1 MNNELINQTNFRKLG
16 MPKRGKVRDVYDLG
30 SELLI
35 VVTDRISAF
44 DRILPSL
51 IPDKGKVLNQL
62 ALYWFRNTEDIIKNH
77 VLEWETQYYP
87 PILKKYA
94 DKLEGRS
101 MLVKKAKPLPV
112 ECIVRGYISGSG
124 WEKYHN
130 GQAICGIT
138 LPPGLLESQKL
149 EKPIFTPTTKA
160 ETGHDLPITMKRLK
174 MIVGKK
180 KAETLRDISL
190 QIYERASEDARENG
204 IIIADT
210 KFEFGMFNG
219 ELILIDEVLTPDSSR
234 FWSAKKYNPGRSQD
248 SLDKQIVRNYLTELG
263 WNKKPPIPILPSI
276 VIREVADRYQEIFRI
291 LTGKKEV
298 S

>member
-1 MNNELINQTNFRKLG
+1 
-16 MPKRGKVRDVYDLG
+16 
-30 SELLI
+30 
-35 VVTDRISAF
+35 
-44 DRILPSL
+44 
-51 IPDKGKVLNQL
+51 
-62 ALYWFRNTEDIIKNH
+62 
-77 VLEWETQYYP
+77 
-87 PILKKYA
+87 
-94 DKLEGRS
+94 
-101 MLVKKAKPLPV
+101 
-112 ECIVRGYISGSG
+112 
-124 WEKYHN
+124 
-130 GQAICGIT
+130 
-138 LPPGLLESQKL
+138 
-149 EKPIFTPTTKA
+149 
-160 ETGHDLPITMKRLK
+160 

-190 QIYERASEDARENG
+190 QIYERASKDARENG